1 MTKFIPALA
10 LLLAATP
17 AFAQGGATQSPP
29 APNAASSMPEP
40 VGSVPAGSLTS
51 APTMP
56 EGTTRSTTTGQV
68 LGTPTPG
75 LQTPG
80 LPSGSTG
87 PTGSPSDAMNRT
99 VPQPVK

>member
-29 APNAASSMPEP
+29 APNAAS
-40 VGSVPAGSLTS
+40 
-51 APTMP
+51 
-56 EGTTRSTTTGQV
+56 R
-68 LGTPTPG
+68 TPG